1 MVQHAKNRRNDP
13 PDELGRMKTVEL
25 IPTDLPRTFPAL
37 AFYQPG
43 GPSHDTLKETL
54 EAFAQY
60 RPDIGYVQGMS
71 YLAAILLL
79 YLDPFPAF
87 CGLCNLLNRPCQ
99 LAFYRLEARV
109 ISRYTHVF
117 RTLLRENL
125 PDVSD
130 HLNGIGMSTEMFLL
144 DWILTIYA
152 KSLPLDISSRIWDV
166 YILEGDAFLFRT
178 AVAIFRVLRKQILD
192 VDLGGIRKV
201 FGSLCDNVRRCII
214 SRCICGVSYRFSYFY
229 DSSGAGKKR
238 KSCSIKYTA
247 SS

>member
-1 MVQHAKNRRNDP
+1 
-13 PDELGRMKTVEL
+13 
-25 IPTDLPRTFPAL
+25 
-37 AFYQPG
+37 
-43 GPSHDTLKETL
+43 
-54 EAFAQY
+54 
-60 RPDIGYVQGMS
+60 
-71 YLAAILLL
+71 
-79 YLDPFPAF
+79 
-87 CGLCNLLNRPCQ
+87 
-99 LAFYRLEARV
+99 
-109 ISRYTHVF
+109 
-117 RTLLRENL
+117 
-125 PDVSD
+125 
-130 HLNGIGMSTEMFLL
+130 MSTEMFLL